1 VEAVNSIA
9 KKFGVS
15 RQDMLTEDELRR
27 HLFQAKEIGSTS
39 FFAKEA
45 MMNEDTCHQQVTL
58 WEQIRASL
66 SGMKHVFTN
75 RMYRV
80 TIPLQFTYACLTLVT
95 GEIL

>member
-15 RQDMLTEDELRR
+15 RQDLLTEDELRR
-27 HLFQAKEIGSTS
+27 YLFQAKEIGSTS

-45 MMNEDTCHQQVTL
+45 MMNEVTL
-58 WEQIRASL
+58 WEEIRVSL
-66 SGMKHVFTN
+66 LGMKHVFTN

-95 GEIL
+95 GEIPRIL